1 MPESDGEVLNPN
13 FRLSS
18 FIRARHG
25 PDEAIELPEPRPTPV
40 DGYVYK
46 AAVAKLGTLD
56 STDHHIVGCP
66 VNAEVPVQLLHMCMY
81 VCVYIYTCVHTD
93 TYTHIFG
100 QYIHAQTYMLK
111 TKFANV
117 RKEGN
122 AGEPSI
128 TTVVIQALKIFMAT
142 LVSSTTMAVRLLL
155 LLPLLKST
163 DHLRRCSRSGT

>member
-81 VCVYIYTCVHTD
+81 VCVYIYIYVCTYRYIYTYIWTIHTCKD
-93 TYTHIFG
+93 
-100 QYIHAQTYMLK
+100 IHAENEIRECQ
-111 TKFANV
+111 
-117 RKEGN
+117 EGR
-122 AGEPSI
+122 ECRR
-128 TTVVIQALKIFMAT
+128 AL
-142 LVSSTTMAVRLLL
+142 
-155 LLPLLKST
+155 
-163 DHLRRCSRSGT
+163 DNDSGDTGSEDIYGDPC